1 MHPDQSL
8 IHQSTIRGFIG
19 LRFLSSSLC
28 LPAHPALHGHESACR
43 KANPQNNNF
52 EMADTKAHLLYVED
66 DESLSFVTRDNLELN
81 GYQVTYCEDGQKALD
96 TIQSKQKFDLC
107 ILDVMLPEV
116 DGFTLAQ
123 EIRKRDEVVPIIF
136 LTAKSMKQD
145 KIHGLTIGADD
156 YITKPFSIE
165 ELLLKIDI
173 FLRRTKYANILK
185 SNTPLSIG
193 NYSFDY
199 KNLSLT
205 AEGYSETLT
214 QKEADLLK
222 LLNEHRN
229 QVVKRSF
236 ILETIWG
243 KDDYFLGRSLDVF
256 ISRLRKYLSLDDR
269 IKIENIHGVG
279 FKFRVDE

>member
-1 MHPDQSL
+1 
-8 IHQSTIRGFIG
+8 
-19 LRFLSSSLC
+19 
-28 LPAHPALHGHESACR
+28 
-43 KANPQNNNF
+43 
-52 EMADTKAHLLYVED
+52 MADTKAHLLYVED

-81 GYQVTYCEDGQKALD
+81 GYDVSYCEDGQKALEK
-96 TIQSKQKFDLC
+96 IQTGPKFDLC

-123 EIRKRDEVVPIIF
+123 EIRKRDEQVPIIF

-165 ELLLKIDI
+165 ELLLKVDI
-173 FLRRTKYANILK
+173 FLRRTKYTTILK
-185 SNTPLSIG
+185 TNTPFTIG
-193 NYSFDY
+193 NYTFDY
-199 KNLSLT
+199 KNLSLSY
-205 AEGYSETLT
+205 EDREDTLT

-222 LLNEHRN
+222 LLCEHKNE
-229 QVVKRSF
+229 VIKRSF

-256 ISRLRKYLSLDDR
+256 ISRLRKYLKEDER
-269 IKIENIHGVG
+269 IKVENIHGVG

>member
-1 MHPDQSL
+1 
-8 IHQSTIRGFIG
+8 
-19 LRFLSSSLC
+19 
-28 LPAHPALHGHESACR
+28 
-43 KANPQNNNF
+43 
-52 EMADTKAHLLYVED
+52 MADKKAHLFYVED

-81 GYQVTYCEDGQKALD
+81 GYEVTYCEDGSKAMD
-96 TIQSKQKFDLC
+96 VIRANQRFDLC

-123 EIRKRDEVVPIIF
+123 EIRKRDEQVPIIF

-173 FLRRTKYANILK
+173 FLRRTKYASNLK
-185 SNTPLSIG
+185 GNAPVSIG
-193 NYSFDY
+193 DYAFDY
-199 KNLSLT
+199 KNLNLSCS
-205 AEGYSETLT
+205 GYEETLT

-229 QVVKRSF
+229 QVIKRSF

-256 ISRLRKYLSLDDR
+256 ISRLRKYLNQDDR

-279 FKFRVDE
+279 FKFRVDD